1 MMFGYSDE
9 WWALLF
15 VPVVLWV
22 PFGPFVMAGT
32 GVWCAR
38 RPGWWPRLWSVLL
51 PLVPVAVSATAV
63 ILPTDTWDEPTHGED
78 VLGYVLVYVLGITV
92 LPWVLGYGITRLLRW
107 AGARRERGRELEL
120 EPKSEL
126 ESMPTRAQDRAQAQT
141 QGEDLG
147 LGPDEGRAES

>member
-22 PFGPFVMAGT
+22 PFGPFVMGGM

-51 PLVPVAVSATAV
+51 PLVPVAVSATV
-63 ILPTDTWDEPTHGED
+63 IVLPADRWDESTYGED

-92 LPWVLGYGITRLLRW
+92 LPWVLGYGITRGVR
-107 AGARRERGRELEL
+107 GVRARRERERGRGQNQDVELDRGL
-120 EPKSEL
+120 EQGQGL
-126 ESMPTRAQDRAQAQT
+126 E
-141 QGEDLG
+141 QG
-147 LGPDEGRAES
+147 RTES